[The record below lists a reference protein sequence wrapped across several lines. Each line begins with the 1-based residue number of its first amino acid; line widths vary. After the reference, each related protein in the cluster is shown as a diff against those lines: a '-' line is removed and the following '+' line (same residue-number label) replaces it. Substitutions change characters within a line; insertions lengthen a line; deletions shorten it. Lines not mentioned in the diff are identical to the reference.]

1 MNDEAFIAARDPRL
15 ELMIVDNEAY
25 TISFES
31 TEIEIKEGEAADVKL
46 TISPQQS
53 THDRLTVSLI
63 NAHSTVLIMPAT
75 VEFARSA
82 DSATISIMVNADNV
96 DDDARV
102 LQDAVMVMEDE
113 GDGTT
118 SMPRIKAGNTL
129 TVIIGISGIRIKVK
143 VYLEGAL
150 P

>member
-1 MNDEAFIAARDPRL
+1 
-15 ELMIVDNEAY
+15 
-25 TISFES
+25 
-31 TEIEIKEGEAADVKL
+31 
-46 TISPQQS
+46 
-53 THDRLTVSLI
+53 
-63 NAHSTVLIMPAT
+63 MPAT
-75 VEFARSA
+75 VDFVRGA

-102 LQDAVMVMEDE
+102 LKDAVMVMEDE